1 MTTIHVAGFDLLAD
15 EWDAIVGDLDE
26 DERAALA
33 AYASRSTDD
42 IAYDSY
48 EVVLEAIPGL

>member
-33 AYASRSTDD
+33 AGASRSSDD